1 MFDYQVIYPGQVSV
15 DAAYPQGKAKNV
27 SVAGDGTGTPWEEQ
41 LVNDILGFHQA
52 LIKAAGITVS
62 GSAETADVSDLFNAA
77 QILANIGRHDVVL
90 AATINSDARF
100 DAYADFAIPYTQNDV
115 TSSGELDFALVLPR
129 IGTLKLD
136 EVHAVV
142 CGSNSGGVGHS
153 ALPAT
158 LPHLYL
164 ERRALTLG
172 GVPAANVLIFD
183 QVDTSAV
190 VADYNKVH
198 LISSTGLA
206 HTIGDNAY
214 QLGFTGETGAD
225 SENGKLLLLG
235 IYFVLTP

>member
-1 MFDYQVIYPGQVSV
+1 MFDYTTRYPGQVSV

-27 SVAGDGTGTPWEEQ
+27 SVAGDGTGTPWEKD
-41 LVNDILGFHQA
+41 LANDILGFHQA

-62 GSAETADVSDLFNAA
+62 GAAETADVSDLFNAA
-77 QILANIGRHDVVL
+77 QILAAIGRHDVNL
-90 AATINSDARF
+90 AAVVNNNDRF
-100 DAYADFAIPYTQNDV
+100 DAFASFAIPYMQNDI
-115 TSSGELDFALVLPR
+115 TDSGELDFNLVLPK

-142 CGSNSGGVGHS
+142 AGCNDGGVGHS

-158 LPHLYL
+158 LPHLFL
-164 ERRALTLG
+164 ERRLLTTG
-172 GVPAANVLIFD
+172 GVPAANVLMFD

-198 LISSTGLA
+198 LISATGLA
-206 HTIGDNAY
+206 HTIGNSAY
-214 QLGFTGETGAD
+214 QLGFTGEAGAD
-225 SENGKLLLLG
+225 SEAGKLLLLG